1 MSNYN
6 ASTSLNHPV
15 AEFLQPW
22 NSKHSKTGGALAHGF
37 SFCAFSTSKP
47 QDFHISWVHGLLVE
61 TMCLQRISN
70 LVTCTAHLFPP
81 SSDKIMT
88 QKNALKMCLMSWVHK
103 VSSTKLPCVQLGC
116 GKLLMVVNALAAPK
130 KNSPWLQE
138 HHLVA
143 AREWVETI
151 CILTFHLGCKN
162 LPTSRMQRLPGD
174 HLRL

>member
-37 SFCAFSTSKP
+37 SFCAFSTSKL

-88 QKNALKMCLMSWVHK
+88 KKKTPLKCVSCPGSTRCLVPSYHVSSWVEASYWWWSMPWQLQKNKLTMISGASSCSCKRMSW
-103 VSSTKLPCVQLGC
+103 
-116 GKLLMVVNALAAPK
+116 N
-130 KNSPWLQE
+130 
-138 HHLVA
+138 
-143 AREWVETI
+143 
-151 CILTFHLGCKN
+151 N
-162 LPTSRMQRLPGD
+162 L
-174 HLRL
+174 HIN